1 VPLHAGEKQLG
12 VVVLWRDAG
21 SKSFAETDQKLL
33 VVLASQ
39 AGVALERARLHKQET
54 RRLALE
60 QELNVARQIQLTL
73 VPSSPPQVPGWSF
86 AAAYHAA
93 RQIGGDFY
101 DFMKNDIAEGRLG
114 VAIADV
120 TGKGVPA
127 GLMMAYSRAV
137 LRSGALDG
145 ATPDNVLAK
154 SNQLIMEERHSGL
167 FVSAFY
173 ATIELATGRLQY
185 ASAGH
190 DSPLWIKAGGSEA
203 IELDAPGVVLGA
215 YVDPGFESRTIVV
228 EPGDTVLLYTDGVTE
243 ARDEDR
249 ELFGDD
255 RLKSAATAAVA
266 AHQNAQGVLESVLL
280 SVADFCGDAEQA
292 DDLTVVVMQRERQA

>member
-1 VPLHAGEKQLG
+1 
-12 VVVLWRDAG
+12 
-21 SKSFAETDQKLL
+21 
-33 VVLASQ
+33 
-39 AGVALERARLHKQET
+39 
-54 RRLALE
+54 
-60 QELNVARQIQLTL
+60 
-73 VPSSPPQVPGWSF
+73 
-86 AAAYHAA
+86 
-93 RQIGGDFY
+93 
-101 DFMKNDIAEGRLG
+101 
-114 VAIADV
+114 
-120 TGKGVPA
+120 VPA

-228 EPGDTVLLYTDGVTE
+228 EPGDTVLLFTDGVTE